1 MNNVATLYDTKLR
14 LTSSWLGNQRT
25 RENVRRFRRDKDG
38 KLAVDLSQ
46 WNWTFKQAADA
57 LHMEDVDTDTIR
69 PQMNIVLPTLVLY
82 RRNYTHNNKQQQEM
96 FEAMRENTIMSLNIL
111 VTASDKVNKFSPD
124 EARLKDILRFTGMF
138 LGLSPWGGTY
148 GYGRFEIEDLKKL

>member
-14 LTSSWLGNQRT
+14 LTSSWLGNQRP

-57 LHMEDVDTDTIR
+57 LHMNDVDTDTIR
-69 PQMNIVLPTLVLY
+69 PQMNIVLPTLVLTNSIAVIPVINSKACINSLSY
-82 RRNYTHNNKQQQEM
+82 HQVENNSS
-96 FEAMRENTIMSLNIL
+96 I
-111 VTASDKVNKFSPD
+111 FS
-124 EARLKDILRFTGMF
+124 
-138 LGLSPWGGTY
+138 
-148 GYGRFEIEDLKKL
+148 